1 MRLRVPAP
9 VPTAW
14 PTSALCR
21 SLPPEPGHSMD
32 LSGASLQHGTTEQG
46 LPPRALGGVM
56 AGDGHEASKAS
67 DF

>member
-14 PTSALCR
+14 LTSALCR
-21 SLPPEPGHSMD
+21 WCPLDPGHSVD

-56 AGDGHEASKAS
+56 AGDGHEVSKAP